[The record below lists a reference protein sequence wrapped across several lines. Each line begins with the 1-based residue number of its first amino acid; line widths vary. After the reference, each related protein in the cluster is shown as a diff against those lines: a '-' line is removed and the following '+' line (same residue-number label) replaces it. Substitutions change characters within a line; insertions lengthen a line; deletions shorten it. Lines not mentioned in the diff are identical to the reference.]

1 MISENRVLNMCERDQ
16 RHLTPGEVQRSVF
29 YDPIEQKADFEPE
42 RMIGENISFEDMA
55 RLDAALEGS
64 KDESK

>member
-1 MISENRVLNMCERDQ
+1 MCESDQ
-16 RHLTPGEVQRSVF
+16 RHLISGEVQRSVL

-55 RLDAALEGS
+55 RLDAALEGVNY
-64 KDESK
+64 E

>member
-1 MISENRVLNMCERDQ
+1 MQ
-16 RHLTPGEVQRSVF
+16 RCVF
-29 YDPIEQKADFEPE
+29 YDPIERRADFEPE